1 MADRGHASKADVEAL
16 AKFLA
21 GSAVAAPSQYAF
33 VRRGRVMC
41 FYADVSV
48 ALEVGSR
55 SFPDHEFSV
64 IDVQAQK
71 VVLPH

>member
-1 MADRGHASKADVEAL
+1 MADRRHAGKADVEAL

-21 GSAVAAPSQYAF
+21 DSAMAAPSHYAF
-33 VRRGRVMC
+33 VRRGKVMC
-41 FYADVSV
+41 FYADASV

-55 SFPDHEFSV
+55 SFPDREFSV

>member
-1 MADRGHASKADVEAL
+1 MAGHRHAVKADVDAL

-21 GSAVAAPSQYAF
+21 ELGTSAPSHYAF
-33 VRRGRVMC
+33 VRRGKVMC
-41 FYADVSV
+41 FYADSDA
-48 ALEVGSR
+48 ALEAGLR